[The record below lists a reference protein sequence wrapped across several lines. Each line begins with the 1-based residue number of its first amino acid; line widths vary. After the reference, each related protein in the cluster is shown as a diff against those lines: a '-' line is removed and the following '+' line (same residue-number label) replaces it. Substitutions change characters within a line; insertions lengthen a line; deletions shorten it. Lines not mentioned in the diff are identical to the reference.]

1 MVSEVRRA
9 RTRVKAKLLSI
20 ADRRP
25 AADYLRRESLCN
37 LPLLDMVATA
47 GAASKPSELV
57 PRLVGAWRGRE
68 LVGVASL
75 RPSVMLDTRVDEEVL
90 EVLMPFLA
98 SVQSGL
104 IKSDW
109 ELASDL
115 WERLSRRG
123 RVAMVDRVETAYSL
137 SLDQAVPVSPPPGV
151 VLRKALESDLEPLV
165 TAARASLREE
175 GRPDP
180 FDGDPAG
187 FRRWVRGRLQR
198 ARVAE
203 SDGQVVFVGYADVRR
218 PEGWLIQG
226 VYTWPHCRRRGLAAA
241 GMYRLVCEAFEV
253 GTDHVQLA
261 VICDNSAAVGL
272 YQKLGFRPFAKLRT
286 ILFA

>member
-1 MVSEVRRA
+1 
-9 RTRVKAKLLSI
+9 
-20 ADRRP
+20 
-25 AADYLRRESLCN
+25 
-37 LPLLDMVATA
+37 
-47 GAASKPSELV
+47 
-57 PRLVGAWRGRE
+57 
-68 LVGVASL
+68 
-75 RPSVMLDTRVDEEVL
+75 VDEEVL

-123 RVAMVDRVETAYSL
+123 RVAMVDRAETAYSL

-175 GRPDP
+175 GRPDS